1 MRVVVLLGPP
11 GAGKGTQAQ
20 LLSGRLGLAHVA
32 TGDLFRAAVRE
43 GTPLGAEVQA
53 YMARGELVPD
63 ALTIRVLLARLDVLD
78 PTAGVLLDGFPRTA
92 GQAAALDVA
101 LAERKSRVEV
111 APLIDVPADE
121 LVARLGGRWTC
132 RAAGHIYHET
142 ANPPRVAGVCDV
154 DGSELYQR
162 ADDRPETIRA
172 RLVQQLGALDEV
184 IDHYR
189 AAGVL
194 ATVDGRQ
201 PIDGVTAELLH
212 VLEPTGSRP
221 G

>member
-1 MRVVVLLGPP
+1 
-11 GAGKGTQAQ
+11 
-20 LLSGRLGLAHVA
+20 
-32 TGDLFRAAVRE
+32 
-43 GTPLGAEVQA
+43 
-53 YMARGELVPD
+53 
-63 ALTIRVLLARLDVLD
+63 
-78 PTAGVLLDGFPRTA
+78 
-92 GQAAALDVA
+92 
-101 LAERKSRVEV
+101 
-111 APLIDVPADE
+111 
-121 LVARLGGRWTC
+121 
-132 RAAGHIYHET
+132 
-142 ANPPRVAGVCDV
+142 VAGVCDV

-194 ATVDGRQ
+194 ATVDGRR

-212 VLEPTGSRP
+212 VLEPTGSRR